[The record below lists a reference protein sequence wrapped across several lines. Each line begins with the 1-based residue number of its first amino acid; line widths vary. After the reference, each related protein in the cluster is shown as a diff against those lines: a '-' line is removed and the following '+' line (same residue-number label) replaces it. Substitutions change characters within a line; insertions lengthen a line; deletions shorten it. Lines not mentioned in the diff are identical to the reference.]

1 MSRKGKAQLNR
12 LTDILGDIVT
22 QAEER
27 SLTRCP
33 YKNRDDECTA
43 NFGCRNRRKKT
54 IENERRFSCAG
65 DGKLDY
71 RSAWEMSGQDRKTL
85 FELADER
92 GIEVPASCDRSGKCH
107 ECIVEVHDGMQTL
120 SPRSE
125 AESFLQG
132 SFRLACQAVAV
143 QPDRDIEFT
152 PLLRRPQILTQGRR
166 RAIAL
171 APMVTRH
178 GNDVVH
184 DGLRIDRY
192 RGHLYGL
199 AIDVGTTTIA
209 MELVDLERGE
219 TIRTCAFENP
229 QRIGGSDVMNR
240 ISYDAR
246 NRGELWRVLVNA
258 INFEIGLLC
267 EALDIEPVE
276 IYDIVIVGNSTM
288 RDIVFR
294 LEVQGIGQK
303 PYKSVTERDL
313 LEGKRDSTSLTALA
327 RDLGISVNDQARAW
341 SPPLLASHVGAD
353 VASGLGVIDLGDDG
367 RTIMYVDAGTN
378 TEVVIHHEGRIVA
391 ASCPAGPAFEG
402 GLVRF
407 GMPGCDGAIDSIR
420 WQDESF
426 GYTTIGGAEPRG
438 LCGSGLIDLLAE
450 LRRHDR
456 MSPTGVFSKPD
467 QQAIELIPELDIT
480 FSREDASNLAQ
491 AKAANHC
498 GQYILMRHLGLSTS
512 DIDVLY
518 LAGAFANYVDIE
530 SAIDIGFLPDVPV
543 DRIEKVGNAAL
554 QGAYELLVSK
564 ARRAKVA
571 ELVRNIEHVALEKTP
586 DFFDIFVDGCQM
598 QPMPDPPVTNGSK
611 K

>member
-1 MSRKGKAQLNR
+1 MSRQRKNR
-12 LTDILGDIVT
+12 LDRLTEILGDIVM

-43 NFGCRNRRKKT
+43 NFGCRNRRNKKVG
-54 IENERRFSCAG
+54 NERRFACAG

-71 RSAWEMSGQDRKTL
+71 RSAWEMPEQDRRTL

-107 ECIVEVHDGMQTL
+107 ECIVEVHDGMQAL
-120 SPRSE
+120 SPRTE
-125 AESFLQG
+125 AESFLQEN
-132 SFRLACQAVAV
+132 FRLACQAAAV
-143 QPDRDIEFT
+143 QPDRQIEFT

-166 RAIAL
+166 RTTAL
-171 APMVTRH
+171 APMVTRQ
-178 GNDVVH
+178 GNDVVY
-184 DGLRIDRY
+184 DGVRIDNY
-192 RGHLYGL
+192 RGHLHGL

-209 MELVDLERGE
+209 MELVDLECGE
-219 TIRTCAFENP
+219 TVRTCAFENP

-258 INFEIGLLC
+258 INFEISLLC

-288 RDIVFR
+288 RDILFR
-294 LEVQGIGQK
+294 LDVQGIGQK
-303 PYKSVTERDL
+303 PYKSVTEREV
-313 LEGKRDSTSLTALA
+313 LEGKRDSTSLTVLA
-327 RDLGISVNDQARAW
+327 HELGISVNDHARAW

-353 VASGLGVIDLGDDG
+353 VASGLGVVDFGDDA

-378 TEVVIHHEGRIVA
+378 TEVVVRHEGRTLA

-407 GMPGCDGAIDSIR
+407 GMPGRDGAIDSIR
-420 WQDESF
+420 CEDEGF
-426 GYTTIGGAEPRG
+426 GYTTIGGAKPQG

-450 LRRHDR
+450 LRRHER
-456 MSPTGVFSKPD
+456 MSPTGVFTKPD
-467 QQAIELIPELDIT
+467 QQAITLVREPDIT

-498 GQYILMRHLGLSTS
+498 GQYILMRHLGLSTN

-518 LAGAFANYVDIE
+518 LAGAFANYIDIA

-543 DRIEKVGNAAL
+543 ERIEKVGNAAL
-554 QGAYELLVSK
+554 RGAHELLVSRD
-564 ARRAKVA
+564 RREVVTD
-571 ELVRNIEHVALEKTP
+571 LVRNIEHVELERTP

-598 QPMPDPPVTNGSK
+598 QPMPDPTVTNGSTK
-611 K
+611 

>member
-1 MSRKGKAQLNR
+1 VSCKGKAQLNR
-12 LTDILGDIVT
+12 LTEILGDIVT

-33 YKNRDDECTA
+33 YKNRNDECTA
-43 NFGCRNRRKKT
+43 KFGCRNRRNKKVGS
-54 IENERRFSCAG
+54 ERRFTCAG

-71 RSAWEMSGQDRKTL
+71 RSAWEMPGHDRRTL

-120 SPRSE
+120 SPRTE

-143 QPDRDIEFT
+143 QPDREIEFT

-166 RAIAL
+166 RSIAL
-171 APMVTRH
+171 APVVTRH
-178 GNDVVH
+178 GNDVVY

-209 MELVDLERGE
+209 LDLVDLERGE
-219 TIRTCAFENP
+219 TVRTCAFENP

-240 ISYDAR
+240 ISYDAC

-276 IYDIVIVGNSTM
+276 IYEIVIVGNSTM
-288 RDIVFR
+288 RDILFR
-294 LEVQGIGQK
+294 LDVQGIGQK

-313 LEGKRDSTSLTALA
+313 LEGRCDSTSLTSLA
-327 RDLGISVNDQARAW
+327 RDLGISVNDQARTW

-353 VASGLGVIDLGDDG
+353 VVSGLGIVDLGDDG

-420 WQDESF
+420 CEDEGF

-450 LRRHDR
+450 LRRRER
-456 MSPTGVFSKPD
+456 MSPTGVFAHPD
-467 QQAIELIPELDIT
+467 QQAITLVPELNIT
-480 FSREDASNLAQ
+480 FSRQDASNLAQ

-498 GQYILMRHLGLSTS
+498 GQYILMRYLGLSTS

-518 LAGAFANYVDIE
+518 LAGAFANYIDVA
-530 SAIDIGFLPDVPV
+530 SAIDIGFLPDIPAE
-543 DRIEKVGNAAL
+543 RIEKLGNAAL
-554 QGAYELLVSK
+554 RGASELLVSR
-564 ARRAKVA
+564 ARRKLVTD
-571 ELVRNIEHVALEKTP
+571 LVRNVEHVELETTP

-598 QPMPDPPVTNGSK
+598 QPMPDPSATSGITK
-611 K
+611 